1 MIGGFKT
8 NIEIKVGVNTDGW
21 AYSCDKGANPSY
33 NGLLIDKGFMKKA
46 EPADDKIIDRK
57 IKSLYRSDD
66 ITWEQTDSCFAKL
79 KDESLCVIYDI
90 TVTPKGKSPE
100 TVKLLRFV
108 EN

>member
-1 MIGGFKT
+1 MIGDFKT

-66 ITWEQTDSCFAKL
+66 VTWEQTDSCFAKL